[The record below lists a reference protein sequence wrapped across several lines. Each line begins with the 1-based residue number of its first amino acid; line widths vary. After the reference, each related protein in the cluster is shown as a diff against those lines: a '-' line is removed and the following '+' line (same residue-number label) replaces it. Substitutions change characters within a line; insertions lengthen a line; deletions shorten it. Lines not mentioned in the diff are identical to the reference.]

1 VRSLLAFVLLLFAAT
16 GCERE
21 LRKFHRPAGPQ
32 PAAQGAPRSENQPG
46 QPGKGLQETLASNT
60 YNEKIAFDVAQGK
73 RLFRWY
79 NCAGC
84 HSMGGGGMG
93 PALMD
98 DKWIYGHEPERIYD
112 TIMDG
117 RPNGM
122 PAFRGRIP
130 EDQVWQIVGYVRSMS
145 GLIPADALPGRAD
158 SIGAVEPEL
167 RRDKQSPKKQETP

>member
-1 VRSLLAFVLLLFAAT
+1 MRTALALALVLLGLT

-21 LRKFHRPAGPQ
+21 LRKFSKPSGPQ
-32 PAAQGAPRSENQPG
+32 ASAESAPKSENQPG
-46 QPGKGLQETLASNT
+46 QPGKGLQERLASNT
-60 YNEKIAFDVAQGK
+60 YNEKIAYDVASGK

-93 PALMD
+93 PPLMD
-98 DKWIYGHEPERIYD
+98 DKWIYGHEPRDIYA

-167 RRDKQSPKKQETP
+167 RRDRQQPKRQEAP

>member
-1 VRSLLAFVLLLFAAT
+1 MRTALAFAAMLLVLA

-21 LRKFHRPAGPQ
+21 LRKFSKPAGPQ
-32 PAAQGAPRSENQPG
+32 PAAQSAPKSENQPG
-46 QPGKGLQETLASNT
+46 QPGPGLQETLASNT
-60 YNEKIAFDVAQGK
+60 YNEKIAFDVASGK

-79 NCAGC
+79 NCSGC

-93 PALMD
+93 PPLMD
-98 DKWIYGHEPERIYD
+98 GKWIYGHEPENIYA

-122 PAFRGRIP
+122 PSFRGRIP

-145 GLIPADALPGRAD
+145 ALIPADALPGRAD
-158 SIGAVEPEL
+158 SIGAIEPEL
-167 RRDKQSPKKQETP
+167 RRDRQQPTRQQTP

>member
-1 VRSLLAFVLLLFAAT
+1 MKRALTAAVALLALA

-21 LRKFHRPAGPQ
+21 LRKFHKPGGPQ
-32 PAAQGAPRSENQPG
+32 ASAESSPKSENQPG
-46 QPGKGLQETLASNT
+46 LPGKGLQEKLASNT

-98 DKWIYGHEPERIYD
+98 DKWIYGHEPENIYA

-130 EDQVWQIVGYVRSMS
+130 EDQVWQLVGYVRSMS
-145 GLIPADALPGRAD
+145 ALIPADALPGRAD
-158 SIGAVEPEL
+158 SLGAVEPEL
-167 RRDKQSPKKQETP
+167 RRDPARPRRQETP